1 MARRRSKSQSTTV
14 VTPTLEDLVNQA
26 LDIARKARKHR
37 CNLSGDNFY
46 GNKLANL
53 RAAATNAFQALSSDS
68 PGDVS
73 AMAEMI
79 ESVFSPSTD
88 KKERVRLAR
97 DLTFSLQTTW
107 KMSVKAQS
115 PSPESLFPMSILS
128 SANRGYLV
136 AIGRQMNECFAA
148 GCLDACAVMLR
159 RLIEVCIIEAFEHR
173 NIQSKIKDSAGDYL
187 MLTDLVSKALSESS
201 WSLSRNAKRFLPQLK
216 DVGHQSAHGRYFL
229 ARPEDIERVRS
240 GARVVIE
247 EFLHHAG
254 LLR

>member
-1 MARRRSKSQSTTV
+1 MVRRRSNSRSPSV
-14 VTPTLEDLVNQA
+14 ATPTLEDLVNQA
-26 LDIARKARKHR
+26 LEVARKARKHR

-46 GNKLANL
+46 GNKLADL

-68 PGDVS
+68 AGDVS

-79 ESVFSPSTD
+79 EAVFSASTE
-88 KKERVRLAR
+88 KKERAKLAR
-97 DLTFSLQTTW
+97 DLIFSLRTTW
-107 KMSVKAQS
+107 KTSIKAQS
-115 PSPESLFPMSILS
+115 PSRESLFPMSILS
-128 SANRGYLV
+128 SSNRGYLV
-136 AIGRQMNECFAA
+136 AIGRQMNECYAA

-159 RLIEVCIIEAFEHR
+159 RLIEICIIEAFEHR
-173 NIQSKIKDSAGDYL
+173 NIHSKIKDAGGDYL

-216 DVGHQSAHGRYFL
+216 DVGHQSAHGRYFF
-229 ARPEDIERVRS
+229 ARSEDIERVRA

-254 LLR
+254 LLT